1 MMRKLCDDFKTPLVT
16 SPNSLC
22 TDNAAMIAWMGHE
35 LMRCKQDV
43 DIRDM
48 KVDGIPK
55 IPLGSYVR
63 DLMLANNKQKKGGL
77 SKQQVTMKHGSQY
90 MNQAGESIRSD
101 NRKVHKSFL
110 QRRDKGPSETP

>member
-1 MMRKLCDDFKTPLVT
+1 MLSYLTSKKIPYNSVNLAGGVACNMELRNMMRKLCDDFRTPLVT

-35 LMRCKQDV
+35 LMRCEQDV

-48 KVDGIPK
+48 QVDGIPK

-77 SKQQVTMKHGSQY
+77 SKHQVTMKHGS
-90 MNQAGESIRSD
+90 
-101 NRKVHKSFL
+101 
-110 QRRDKGPSETP
+110 